1 MNEWTEQQREGRK
14 TEGKKKK
21 KKTAYMRVSADYI
34 GGGKN

>member
-21 KKTAYMRVSADYI
+21 KTAYMRVSADYI
-34 GGGKN
+34 GGEKN

>member
-21 KKTAYMRVSADYI
+21 TAYMRVSADYI
-34 GGGKN
+34 GGEKN